1 MTVSSPVQRQAW
13 AIRHLQSKRVRL
25 SRPRLVILWALAAQ
39 EEPVS
44 LDVLSGEL
52 KEACNLT
59 TLYRT
64 MHAFQK
70 AEVVRQVNLT
80 RRYASFV
87 LNTPGQH
94 HEFLV
99 CNGCGLVND
108 LPDAQPI
115 VEFEKQL
122 VARFGFTALHREVKF
137 YGKCPNCQHS
147 KP

>member
-1 MTVSSPVQRQAW
+1 MIVSSPVQRQAW
-13 AIRHLQSKRVRL
+13 AIHHLQSKKVRL

-39 EEPVS
+39 KEPVS
-44 LDVLSGEL
+44 LDVLAGQL
-52 KEACNLT
+52 KEDCNLA

-70 AEVVRQVNLT
+70 AGVLRQVNLT
-80 RRYASFV
+80 HRYASFV

-99 CNGCGLVND
+99 CVDCGLVND

-115 VEFEKQL
+115 MEFEKQL
-122 VARFGFTALHREVKF
+122 VARSGFIALQREVKF
-137 YGKCPNCQHS
+137 YGKCPKCQHS
-147 KP
+147 KS